1 MVQVKFDL
9 SQGNLLSNKST
20 RSEVWQFTQINIWRL
35 PLFMLMKRVTWID
48 EFSLILHL
56 FIDICC
62 KTNTAISVSFNLF
75 TAFT

>member
-9 SQGNLLSNKST
+9 SQGDLLSNKST
-20 RSEVWQFTQINIWRL
+20 RIEIWIRQINIWRIHIH
-35 PLFMLMKRVTWID
+35 FMLIKRVTWID

-56 FIDICC
+56 FIYICC